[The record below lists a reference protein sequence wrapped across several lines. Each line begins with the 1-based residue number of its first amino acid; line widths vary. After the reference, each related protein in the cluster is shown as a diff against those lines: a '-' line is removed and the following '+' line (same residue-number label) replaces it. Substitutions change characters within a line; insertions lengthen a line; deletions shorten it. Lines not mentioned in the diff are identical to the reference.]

1 MCRVQHLLQQGRKY
15 DIPEDDLRIA
25 GGSLGVVGV
34 TESGDRYI
42 ALPSHAQQL
51 EHWAKDC
58 ATVVDYHRNKD
69 ELDQVGNAIRS
80 MTTYQICS

>member
-1 MCRVQHLLQQGRKY
+1 MRRHTLNK
-15 DIPEDDLRIA
+15 
-25 GGSLGVVGV
+25 
-34 TESGDRYI
+34 
-42 ALPSHAQQL
+42 L